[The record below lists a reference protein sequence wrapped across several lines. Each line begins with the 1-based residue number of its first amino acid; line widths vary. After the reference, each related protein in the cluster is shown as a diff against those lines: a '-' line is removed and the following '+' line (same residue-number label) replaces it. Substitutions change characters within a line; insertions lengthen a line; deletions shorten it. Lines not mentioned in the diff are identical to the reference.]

1 MDLCTGLYR
10 LDIPNNRSCTY
21 FDHLGTILII
31 FDLNFGYY
39 FDQKHVT
46 THTLEM
52 ITTLARFRDPIWC
65 MQSQLNARICL
76 WEPYWCRRE
85 SVTILGTLFVNSEF
99 SRWFG
104 IMIDFVLF
112 VCQHTMK
119 WTLTLLVCWY
129 IYYEGLPI
137 GRTWRLYL
145 NFWCN
150 GCRFDEHL
158 GNI

>member
-1 MDLCTGLYR
+1 MYRFIPSRYPKQQILYVFW
-10 LDIPNNRSCTY
+10 S
-21 FDHLGTILII
+21 
-31 FDLNFGYY
+31 FGYY
-39 FDQKHVT
+39 FDHFWYKFWVLFWSETCHNT
-46 THTLEM
+46 Y
-52 ITTLARFRDPIWC
+52 FRDDYNLSPVQGSYMVYVIPT
-65 MQSQLNARICL
+65 
-76 WEPYWCRRE
+76 ERE
-85 SVTILGTLFVNSEF
+85 DMLMGTILMSQWINHHSGNPFYKSEF